1 MSVWDSMQ
9 SYLKDVAVDTGHHM
23 INLAM
28 VVVGLNHPSW
38 LTSTLLHFSEKD
50 VGMLDMTSLMFPVV
64 LTRLH
69 DDDDDDEQHSLHCLA
84 SELPSNIETDELL
97 SLSLAS
103 LVCFVPSAATLQL
116 DIFRDA
122 DLI

>member
-28 VVVGLNHPSW
+28 VVISSNHLSW

-50 VGMLDMTSLMFPVV
+50 VGTLDMTSLMFPVV
-64 LTRLH
+64 LMRLR
-69 DDDDDDEQHSLHCLA
+69 DDDDDEQHSLHCLA
-84 SELPSNIETDELL
+84 SELPSNIETDKLL
-97 SLSLAS
+97 SLSMAS
-103 LVCFVPSAATLQL
+103 LVCFVPSAAAFQL
-116 DIFRDA
+116 DIFHDV